1 MEIETFYNVD
11 GTAIAYIFDDEYVY
25 LYDGAPVA
33 FLNDGDI
40 YAFTGRYLGWIQ
52 DGWVFGLDGRRVFF
66 TEEATGGPVRPVRK
80 VRPVR
85 GVRKVRPVRGV
96 RQIRPIKPTRT
107 LNWSPRSDR
116 SFFEA

>member
-1 MEIETFYNVD
+1 
-11 GTAIAYIFDDEYVY
+11 
-25 LYDGAPVA
+25 
-33 FLNDGDI
+33 
-40 YAFTGRYLGWIQ
+40 
-52 DGWVFGLDGRRVFF
+52 
-66 TEEATGGPVRPVRK
+66 VRK